1 MAVCPWGLTRQAA
14 GFGRLRGALD
24 RRRPWSEM
32 RYNSS
37 LCLDMPLRAQ
47 LLRPA
52 RRHNVRIYRGLPA
65 RADEPIALTI
75 GNFDGVHRG
84 HQAMLSRLL
93 EAAEDLRLP
102 PAVLTFDPHPREF
115 FARGTAPPR
124 LSTLRQ
130 KLDVFRAFG
139 IASIYVARFDAKLAA
154 LSPHAFIDDV
164 LVSRL
169 GVRWVLVGDDFRFG
183 KGRAGDLKVLRAHA
197 ATFSVEGMR
206 TLVVAGE
213 RASSTAV
220 REALARRRPGARRSA
235 ARPALCARG
244 ARGPRGQAGPQ
255 SRLSHRQHRVAPA
268 AGAVRYLCRVRAR
281 PGCRSARGG
290 GEPWGAPH
298 GEGPAG
304 RRCSK
309 CSSSISTRRS
319 TDAASRSS
327 SCTSCAMRRSTTTSP
342 RSRNR
347 LAPMWRK
354 PARISRARQNE
365 DQTRILAAGPH
376 IRQ

>member
-1 MAVCPWGLTRQAA
+1 
-14 GFGRLRGALD
+14 
-24 RRRPWSEM
+24 
-32 RYNSS
+32 
-37 LCLDMPLRAQ
+37 MPLRAQ

-130 KLDVFRAFG
+130 KLDVFSAFG

-220 REALARRRPGARRSA
+220 REALAAGDLVRAEALLGRPYALAGRVAHGDKLGRSLGFPTA
-235 ARPALCARG
+235 NIVLRQRPALSGIFAVSVHG
-244 ARGPRGQAGPQ
+244 LGVGPREG
-255 SRLSHRQHRVAPA
+255 VASL
-268 AGAVRYLCRVRAR
+268 GVRPTVKTSGTPLLEVFICDFDETIY
-281 PGCRSARGG
+281 
-290 GEPWGAPH
+290 
-298 GEGPAG
+298 G
-304 RRCSK
+304 RRVK
-309 CSSSISTRRS
+309 VEFLHKLR
-319 TDAASRSS
+319 DEEKYD
-327 SCTSCAMRRSTTTSP
+327 
-342 RSRNR
+342 N
-347 LAPMWRK
+347 
-354 PARISRARQNE
+354 
-365 DQTRILAAGPH
+365 LAALTQQIGADVAQA
-376 IRQ
+376 RAYFASAAK